1 MCLTQPATVV
11 ALRQDE
17 LVVAIDGR
25 RTVVTNLL
33 VPEARVGDDVLI
45 GMGSALAFLEQA
57 EAAELRAALEAALVD
72 EPAADLPQ
80 PSTAGRRPPDPI
92 RP

>member
-11 ALRQDE
+11 ELRQDE

-25 RTVVTNLL
+25 PTVVTNLL
-33 VPEARVGDDVLI
+33 VPEARVGDEVLV
-45 GMGSALAFLEQA
+45 GMGTALAFLDQA
-57 EAAELRAALEAALVD
+57 DAAELRAALAAALVD
-72 EPAADLPQ
+72 EPAADAQQ
-80 PSTAGRRPPDPI
+80 PSRAGRRPPDPT

>member
-1 MCLTQPATVV
+1 MCLAQPATVV
-11 ALRQDE
+11 ELRQDE

-25 RTVVTNLL
+25 RSVVTNLL
-33 VPEARVGDDVLI
+33 VPEARVGDEVLV
-45 GMGSALAFLEQA
+45 GMGIALASLEQA

-72 EPAADLPQ
+72 EPVADPPQ
-80 PSTAGRRPPDPI
+80 PSTPGRRPPDPI

>member
-11 ALRQDE
+11 ERREDE

-25 RTVVTNLL
+25 PTVVSNLL
-33 VPEARVGDDVLI
+33 VPEARVGDEVLV
-45 GMGSALAFLEQA
+45 GLGTALAFLDRV

-72 EPAADLPQ
+72 EPAGDLPQ
-80 PSTAGRRPPDPI
+80 PSMAGRRPPN